1 MPGYQFDWGTP
12 SFAGPDAT
20 GFQGVSGAPAIP
32 AIGDFGQMGGSTA
45 VAPAFLGSSTPYGG
59 ITTGGG
65 GFGSNINQ
73 NVFGGKLG
81 ANMGTAQ
88 LALSGLG
95 TLGGLWGAF
104 QAASLA
110 KKQFNYTKDV
120 TETNMAN
127 QLKTFNTGLT
137 DRANNR
143 AIVEGRTPAETQAYI
158 DTNKLTRY
166 GR

>member
-1 MPGYQFDWGTP
+1 MPYQFDWGIP
-12 SFAGPDAT
+12 GLAGPDAT
-20 GFQGVSGAPAIP
+20 GFQGVGGAMPMGDYGQPLGNPSMSIAAPFLGAAQPAGGLNVP
-32 AIGDFGQMGGSTA
+32 GMGGLNKSM
-45 VAPAFLGSSTPYGG
+45 F
-59 ITTGGG
+59 GGG
-65 GFGSNINQ
+65 
-73 NVFGGKLG
+73 LG
-81 ANMGTAQ
+81 ANMDTAK
-88 LALSGLG
+88 LALSGIG

-110 KKQFNYTKDV
+110 KKQFNYTRDV

-127 QLKTFNTGLT
+127 QLKTYNTGLT

-143 AIVEGRTPAETQAYI
+143 AIVEGRTPAETAAYI